1 MVTTNKNTSNTSNND
16 DATTHEEPPKAFNHS
31 SVASLIDTNQCLLQA
46 MRVSHPS
53 IERICHIAK
62 YKYGLSTKLTG
73 AGGGGCVFTYLG
85 DLAADN
91 ASTTTQSIVQEL
103 QMEGFQCME
112 STVGGTGVLWVE
124 PTIMGTNFNGS

>member
-1 MVTTNKNTSNTSNND
+1 MVTFNKKMSNTRNND
-16 DATTHEEPPKAFNHS
+16 DATTHEESPESLNHS
-31 SVASLIDTNQCLLQA
+31 SVALLIDTNQCLLQA

-53 IERICHIAK
+53 IERICHITK

-91 ASTTTQSIVQEL
+91 ASATTESIVQDL

-112 STVGGTGVLWVE
+112 STVGGAGVLWVE
-124 PTIMGTNFNGS
+124 PVETNFNGS